1 MNRIKKGNKTVT
13 TYRHRVQ
20 FVAVVVPPSL
30 LCCSSHARHTPLAPK
45 ASWYYFTITL
55 AASMP
60 TGITDHDVRTH
71 FGLHWCLRLS
81 ISSSPRMPR
90 CSPTTLGMLRTA
102 SWVVPACIPPFVL
115 WRIRSRRFICLTG
128 SALRRGHSE
137 EGLAMFHST
146 SIDLGPQTSKSR
158 ISEIHESYTYRVNT
172 FPIWYL
178 LSSRT
183 SVISLWCCNSASAQF
198 RFNFYGPMN

>member
-90 CSPTTLGMLRTA
+90 CSPTMLGMLRTA

-115 WRIRSRRFICLTG
+115 WRIGSRRFICLTG
-128 SALRRGHSE
+128 SVLRRGHSE

-146 SIDLGPQTSKSR
+146 WVHRQAKVVFQKFMKAIHIGSTPFQYGISCLLGR
-158 ISEIHESYTYRVNT
+158 
-172 FPIWYL
+172 L
-178 LSSRT
+178 LS
-183 SVISLWCCNSASAQF
+183 VVVL
-198 RFNFYGPMN
+198 